1 MTLLSVALLASL
13 IAPLLGS
20 CGTSGTGANAI
31 PSIPSS
37 ARGKRVSI
45 VVNSGCTSDSDGLC
59 ALSTP
64 ALKAQLDKN
73 VSEGGFFAAVTNDK
87 PDFKLTVVFTKME
100 KEEGFTIFNSDT
112 FEAAA
117 KFELADN
124 TGKVVF
130 SGKASGDSEKAEDAM
145 KKLAAD
151 IAAKMK

>member
-1 MTLLSVALLASL
+1 VLRAALLVSL
-13 IAPLLGS
+13 MGPLLGS
-20 CGTSGTGANAI
+20 CGTSGTGADANQSV
-31 PSIPSS
+31 PSA

-45 VVNSGCTSDSDGLC
+45 VVNSDCTSDSDGLC

-73 VSEGGFFAAVTNDK
+73 VSEGRFFAAVTNDR
-87 PDFKLTVVFTKME
+87 PDFKLTVVFTQME

-145 KKLAAD
+145 RKLAAN
-151 IAAKMK
+151 IAAKIKQ